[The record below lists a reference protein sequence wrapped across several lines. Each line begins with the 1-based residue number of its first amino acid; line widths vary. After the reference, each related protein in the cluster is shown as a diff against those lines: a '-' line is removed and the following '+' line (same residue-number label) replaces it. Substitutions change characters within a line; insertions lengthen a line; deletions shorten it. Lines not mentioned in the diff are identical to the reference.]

1 MFYKLRR
8 VKDKIDRLVFDF
20 RCKGVYKTPPVT
32 CDPTSDFVLVSQLHH
47 PDMTMFMLAAKSLLR
62 YIRPK
67 GLVLVDDGLT
77 ATDRDVLKAHFDNVR
92 FVPRFEINAEYCP
105 TGGTWERLLTL
116 SEINSNSFVI
126 QMDSDTLT
134 LNEPTE
140 VLKCL
145 SSGSSFTLGT
155 SSGRS
160 FIEFDKASEYAFS
173 SQSAHIQNLA
183 ERVLGIFPGK
193 EKLKYVRGCSGFT
206 GFAKGHLPKDRI
218 QSFSKQMTSLV
229 GEERWKEWGTE
240 QVSSN
245 YMAANAPVSIVLP
258 VERYPFW
265 MLGMDLNH
273 AVFVHFFGTYRFQG
287 GEYLRRGMAVI
298 DDLLRSESEVK
309 KE

>member
-77 ATDRDVLKAHFDNVR
+77 ATDRDVLKAHFDNVIFIER
-92 FVPRFEINAEYCP
+92 REIKTEHCP
-105 TGGTWERLLTL
+105 SGGCWERLLTL
-116 SEINSNSFVI
+116 SEVNTDSYVI

-140 VLKCL
+140 VIDCISKK
-145 SSGSSFTLGT
+145 SSFTLGT

-160 FIEFDKASEYAFS
+160 FVGFDSASEYAS
-173 SQSAHIQNLA
+173 SAQSLHIQNLA
-183 ERVLGIFPGK
+183 ERGLGRFPGK
-193 EKLKYVRGCSGFT
+193 EKLKYVRGGAGFT
-206 GFAKGHLPKDRI
+206 GFAKGHLPRGRI
-218 QSFSKQMTSLV
+218 QSFSKQMASLV

-258 VERYPFW
+258 VDKYPFW
-265 MLGMDLNH
+265 MRGVDLNK
-273 AVFVHFFGTYRFQG
+273 AVFVHFFGTYRFQD

-298 DDLLRSESEVK
+298 DDLLRSEAQVRK
-309 KE
+309 N